1 MPLSA
6 KEEAPPLHSPPRGE
20 VPPAPTVAHLRESQT
35 PATWGGAHWGRKAVV
50 LCMAHPRLCFL
61 PGRRATWALGTLGSE
76 KVSQKHPGTAAVTLS
91 SGPLMLPLMQWIWSR
106 QLGTGRMELVSEAGG
121 TSGKASNTTLRGLI
135 LRAWS
140 PAALGKVHDNQARP
154 REAAPTSSPLTTA
167 VSPSR
172 TTA

>member
-1 MPLSA
+1 MALPLSA

-50 LCMAHPRLCFL
+50 LCMAHPSLCFL

-76 KVSQKHPGTAAVTLS
+76 NVSQKHPGTGGFGVDS
-91 SGPLMLPLMQWIWSR
+91 SGP
-106 QLGTGRMELVSEAGG
+106 GRMELVSEAGG

-135 LRAWS
+135 LWAWS
-140 PAALGKVHDNQARP
+140 PAALRKEHDNQARP
-154 REAAPTSSPLTTA
+154 REAAPTISPLTTA